1 MMKKTFY
8 FLLMAAL
15 VCGLSLS
22 VTSCKDD
29 DKIDDESGEEITDG
43 PQAEQNEATTKF
55 WSVVGELVGMDEFTE
70 NYKDG
75 SFEPIIGEED
85 PDNAQAGVVYVN
97 AAAAAAEH
105 FANLVDHDASQI
117 NEDTPSYPWNDPDV
131 GSLTYTKGDGTTA
144 WATVDVRI
152 KQVPKLEKIIYR
164 APSQTDSNGKA
175 KEYKRCYYRFGD
187 VVSREV
193 KDKNGSTITEYWV
206 CVRPAFDPE
215 GKGDSHWVSVSP
227 VTEKNQYIW
236 TYKNVQKKKNINVTR
251 TYVLPTGLG
260 TSEEH
265 MQNFAEMLFAIF
277 HPKTWQQ
284 NVENYAKGKKNDKYE
299 SLKMFNDFHPSN
311 LKYHNMFFWNTVR
324 GYWSGESFPPA
335 EKYTGDT
342 DICKKVFGL
351 SFEAM
356 KELID
361 YEGIYFLYKGYSWP
375 SGNAPT
381 LYQAYYGNAR
391 QGTLSN
397 MHQANLFKVKK
408 AVYNKDNPSQDIDFN
423 IATTCTMEQPYI
435 VNEKF
440 FGDTHRRFI
449 IRHATGA
456 ELAKPKKFNKDAAI
470 STLKEIYRYYHYEF
484 PGSSKPEETPGY
496 EDQVPL

>member
-1 MMKKTFY
+1 MMKKNFY

-15 VCGLSLS
+15 VCFLSLS

-29 DKIDDESGEEITDG
+29 DKNNDESGEEFTDG

-75 SFEPIIGEED
+75 PFEPIIGEED
-85 PDNAQAGVVYVN
+85 PDNAQARVVYVN
-97 AAAAAAEH
+97 DAAAAAEH
-105 FANLVDHDASQI
+105 FANLVDLDASQI

-175 KEYKRCYYRFGD
+175 KEYERCYYRFGD
-187 VVSREV
+187 VLART
-193 KDKNGSTITEYWV
+193 DKNGKETEYWV

-227 VTEKNQYIW
+227 VPAKNQYTW

-277 HPKTWQQ
+277 HPKTWYQ
-284 NVENYAKGKKNDKYE
+284 NVVNYAQGKKNDKLL

-311 LKYHNMFFWNTVR
+311 LMYHNMFFWNNVR
-324 GYWSGESFPPA
+324 GYWSGESFSPY
-335 EKYTGDT
+335 ENYTRDT

-351 SFEAM
+351 NFEAM

-361 YEGIYFLYKGYSWP
+361 TEGIYFLYKGYSWP

-381 LYQAYYGNAR
+381 LYQAYYCNA
-391 QGTLSN
+391 QGGTLSN
-397 MHQANLFKVKK
+397 MHQTNLSKVKK
-408 AVYNKDNPSQDIDFN
+408 AVYNKDNPSQDIEFN
-423 IATTCTMEQPYI
+423 IATTCTMEHPYI

-456 ELAKPKKFNKDAAI
+456 ELAKPQKFNKDAAI
-470 STLKEIYRYYHYEF
+470 STLKEIYRYYHYERLF
-484 PGSSKPEETPGY
+484 SSKPEETPGY
-496 EDQVPL
+496 EDRVPL

>member
-1 MMKKTFY
+1 M
-8 FLLMAAL
+8 
-15 VCGLSLS
+15 
-22 VTSCKDD
+22 
-29 DKIDDESGEEITDG
+29 
-43 PQAEQNEATTKF
+43 
-55 WSVVGELVGMDEFTE
+55 
-70 NYKDG
+70 
-75 SFEPIIGEED
+75 
-85 PDNAQAGVVYVN
+85 
-97 AAAAAAEH
+97 
-105 FANLVDHDASQI
+105 
-117 NEDTPSYPWNDPDV
+117 
-131 GSLTYTKGDGTTA
+131 
-144 WATVDVRI
+144 
-152 KQVPKLEKIIYR
+152 
-164 APSQTDSNGKA
+164 
-175 KEYKRCYYRFGD
+175 
-187 VVSREV
+187 
-193 KDKNGSTITEYWV
+193 
-206 CVRPAFDPE
+206 
-215 GKGDSHWVSVSP
+215 
-227 VTEKNQYIW
+227 TEKNQYIW

-277 HPKTWQQ
+277 HPKTWHQ
-284 NVENYAKGKKNDKYE
+284 NVVNYAKGKKNDKYE

-408 AVYNKDNPSQDIDFN
+408 AVYNKDNPSQDIEFN